1 MTDRNSPAAGLGGRT
16 VPLRALAVFHGEG
29 AGFWPRLLGRPGFR
43 HCFAA
48 LNDGRAWIV
57 VDPCGDG
64 TRIHADIAATAD
76 LAAHY
81 RGLGHAVMETAVPD
95 SRRRYRLP
103 WAFTC
108 VEAVKRILRVHGWW
122 LWTPYQL
129 YRRLE
134 KESHGKHLQ
143 SAQAESAAATATAAG
158 PGRSGHRGRAPA
170 RARGGAAP

>member
-1 MTDRNSPAAGLGGRT
+1 MTEHDPPAAVRGVGAA
-16 VPLRALAVFHGEG
+16 PMRALAVFHDEG
-29 AGFWPRLLGRPGFR
+29 AGFWPRVFGRPGFR

-57 VDPCGDG
+57 IDPCSDG
-64 TRIHADIAATAD
+64 TRIHAEICAETD

-81 RGLGHAVMETAVPD
+81 RGLGYAVVETAVAD
-95 SRRRYRLP
+95 SRRRYGLP

-108 VEAVKRILRVHGWW
+108 VEAVKRTLRVHDWW

-134 KESHGKHLQ
+134 N
-143 SAQAESAAATATAAG
+143 
-158 PGRSGHRGRAPA
+158 
-170 RARGGAAP
+170 